1 MQHIHN
7 VNQCRSST
15 QAPNVR
21 SVLQHSTFAVANERS
36 SSRQAPNIRGVLQC
50 STFTLSIK
58 DVVQH
63 KTAKYKRCSAMQ
75 HIENAN

>member
-1 MQHIHN
+1 MQHIYIAN
-7 VNQCRSST
+7 YCRSSR

-21 SVLQHSTFAVANERS
+21 GVLQHSTFAVANDRS

-63 KTAKYKRCSAMQ
+63 KGQT
-75 HIENAN
+75 

>member
-36 SSRQAPNIRGVLQC
+36 NSRQAPNIRGVLQC
-50 STFTLSIK
+50 STFT
-58 DVVQH
+58 
-63 KTAKYKRCSAMQ
+63 
-75 HIENAN
+75 